1 MSNTLQNAMSMTET
15 RTIPLLMKEQA
26 RRFAANEALVDGT
39 RRYTYAQ
46 LYDETNKV
54 ARSLVAIGVARGDR
68 VAILMGNRAE
78 WLLTFLAIQQI
89 GAVSVG
95 INTWSTTREL
105 EYTLSHAGVSCL
117 VAADRLR
124 NQDFRS
130 AIESIRGHDTL
141 INLRSVVWVNGD
153 LGSIAK
159 TDRNS
164 TTAAG
169 DLTWREFLQRGEGIS
184 QEQIDLAA
192 QAVKPEDDAILL
204 YTSGSTAAPKGI
216 LLQHG
221 HWVTNSFYIGERQ
234 HVTHRDRLWLAVSL
248 FWSFGIVNAAPNL
261 LTHGG
266 CVVLQES
273 FDAGEALAL
282 IERER
287 CSIFYGTPNI
297 VQALWEHPKRAQH
310 DLSSLRSGATI
321 GTPEQFQ
328 RAIDL
333 GVRDICNIYG
343 LSETYGN
350 CAVTDAHDP
359 LAVRMHSVGR
369 PLTGATLRICHIDS
383 GEEQPV
389 GQVGEIRVKG
399 PVMREYLK
407 DPAKTAESFDESGYF
422 RTGDLGLL
430 DADGRLYFKG
440 RIKEM
445 IKSGGINIAP
455 AEVEEVLMRHPTVRT
470 AYVIGVPHPTLD
482 EALVAIVIPETGATP
497 ERDELLTFCKKEM
510 AAYKVPHQ
518 FHFTT
523 ENELPLTTTGKVQKA
538 RLHTLLPTTEERKA

>member
-1 MSNTLQNAMSMTET
+1 MSMPES
-15 RTIPLLMKEQA
+15 RTIPLLIKEQA
-26 RRFAANEALVDGT
+26 RRFASNEALIDGT

-46 LYDETNKV
+46 LLDETNSV
-54 ARSLVAIGVARGDR
+54 ARGLLAIGVTRGDR

-78 WLLTFLAIQQI
+78 WLITFLAIQQI

-95 INTWSTTREL
+95 LNTWSSAREL
-105 EYTLSHAGVSCL
+105 EYTLSHAEVSCL
-117 VAADRLR
+117 VATDRLR
-124 NQDFRS
+124 SQDFRA
-130 AIESIRGHDTL
+130 AIAGIRGRGSLTGL
-141 INLRSVVWVNGD
+141 QKVVWVDGH
-153 LGSIAK
+153 LAPVV
-159 TDRNS
+159 
-164 TTAAG
+164 AAELIG
-169 DLTWREFLQRGEGIS
+169 ELISELNWSELLLRGEAIT
-184 QEQIDLAA
+184 QA
-192 QAVKPEDDAILL
+192 QVDMTANAVQPDDDAILL

-221 HWVTNSFYIGERQ
+221 YWVSNSFQIGERQ
-234 HVTHRDRLWLAVSL
+234 HVTQHDRLWLAVSL

-310 DLSSLRSGATI
+310 DLTSLRSGATI
-321 GTPEQFQ
+321 GTPEQVK
-328 RAIDL
+328 RTVDL
-333 GVRDICNIYG
+333 GVSEICNIYG

-359 LAVRMHSVGR
+359 LSVRLQSVGH
-369 PLTGATLRICHIDS
+369 PLPGVTLRICHIDS
-383 GEEQPV
+383 GVPQPL
-389 GQVGEIRVKG
+389 GEVGEIRVKG
-399 PVMREYLK
+399 PVVREYLK
-407 DPAKTAESFDESGYF
+407 DPVKTAESFDESGFF
-422 RTGDLGLL
+422 RTGDLGQL

-455 AEVEEVLMRHPTVRT
+455 AEVEEVLMRHPAVRT
-470 AYVIGVPHPTLD
+470 AYVIGVPHPALD
-482 EALVAIVIPETGATP
+482 EALVAIVIPEAGVMPGHA
-497 ERDELLTFCKKEM
+497 ELLAFCKNEM

-518 FHFTT
+518 VHFTT
-523 ENELPLTTTGKVQKA
+523 AIELPLTTTGKVQKA
-538 RLHTLLPTTEERKA
+538 RLHTLLPTNGAPKP

>member
-1 MSNTLQNAMSMTET
+1 MQ
-15 RTIPLLMKEQA
+15 EQA
-26 RRFAANEALVDGT
+26 RRFANNEALVDGT

-46 LYDETNKV
+46 LLEEANSV
-54 ARSLVAIGVARGDR
+54 ARSLVALGLGRGDR
-68 VAILMGNRAE
+68 IAILMGNRAE

-95 INTWSTTREL
+95 LNTWSTAREL
-105 EYTLSHAGVSCL
+105 EYTLSHAEVNCL

-124 NQDFRS
+124 RHDFRS
-130 AIESIRGHDTL
+130 TIADIRASSAMPR
-141 INLRSVVWVNGD
+141 LRSVVWVNDALISPVKNHSNSDSATGD
-153 LGSIAK
+153 IS
-159 TDRNS
+159 
-164 TTAAG
+164 
-169 DLTWREFLQRGEGIS
+169 WCEFLSRGEDI
-184 QEQIDLAA
+184 A
-192 QAVKPEDDAILL
+192 QAQVDAAALAVQPDDDAMLL

-221 HWVTNSFYIGERQ
+221 HWVTNSFHIGERQ
-234 HVTHRDRLWLAVSL
+234 HVTHHDRLWLAVSL

-297 VQALWEHPKRAQH
+297 VQALWEHPERAQY

-321 GTPEQFQ
+321 GTPEQVQ
-328 RAIDL
+328 RAVKL
-333 GVRDICNIYG
+333 GVRDICNVYG

-350 CAVTDAHDP
+350 CAVTDARDP
-359 LAVRMHSVGR
+359 LEVRLQSVGR
-369 PLTGATLRICHIDS
+369 PLPDVTLRICHIDS
-383 GEEQPV
+383 GELQPA
-389 GQVGEIRVKG
+389 GEVGEIRVKG
-399 PVMREYLK
+399 PVVREYLK
-407 DPAKTAESFDESGYF
+407 DSAKTAESFDESGFF

-430 DADGRLYFKG
+430 DAQGRLYYKG

-455 AEVEEVLMRHPTVRT
+455 AEVEEVLMRHPAIRT
-470 AYVIGVPHPTLD
+470 AYVIGVPHPALD
-482 EALVAIVIPETGATP
+482 EALIAIVIAEAGETP
-497 ERDELLTFCKKEM
+497 RSDELLAYCKTEM

-518 FHFTT
+518 LHFTT
-523 ENELPLTTTGKVQKA
+523 ETELPLTTTGKVQKA
-538 RLHTLLPTTEERKA
+538 KLHTLLPTTGEPKP

>member
-1 MSNTLQNAMSMTET
+1 MFNTLQNAMSMPES
-15 RTIPLLMKEQA
+15 RTIPSLMKEQSK
-26 RRFAANEALVDGT
+26 RFATNEALVDGT

-46 LYDETNKV
+46 LLDETNKV

-105 EYTLSHAGVSCL
+105 EYTLSHAGVTCL

-124 NQDFRS
+124 SQDFRS
-130 AIESIRGHDTL
+130 AIASIRGSGAMT
-141 INLRSVVWVNGD
+141 NLRSIVWVNNH
-153 LGSIAK
+153 LASPEKANTGSN
-159 TDRNS
+159 TV
-164 TTAAG
+164 AG
-169 DLTWREFLQRGEGIS
+169 EITWHEFLQRGQGIS
-184 QEQIDLAA
+184 QALVDLSA
-192 QAVKPEDDAILL
+192 QAVQPDDDAILL

-221 HWVTNSFYIGERQ
+221 HWVSNSFYIGERQ
-234 HVTHRDRLWLAVSL
+234 HVTHHDRLWLAVSL

-297 VQALWEHPKRAQH
+297 VQALWEHPKRAQY

-333 GVRDICNIYG
+333 GVREICNIYG

-383 GEEQPV
+383 GEEQAV

-407 DPAKTAESFDESGYF
+407 DPAKTTESFDENGYF

-455 AEVEEVLMRHPTVRT
+455 AEVEEVLMRHPAVRT
-470 AYVIGVPHPTLD
+470 AYVIGMPHPTLD
-482 EALVAIVIPETGATP
+482 EALVAIVIPESGAMP
-497 ERDELLTFCKKEM
+497 GRDELLTFCKQEM

>member
-1 MSNTLQNAMSMTET
+1 MSNILQNAMSMTET
-15 RTIPLLMKEQA
+15 RTIPSLMKEQS

-153 LGSIAK
+153 LGSIAN

-248 FWSFGIVNAAPNL
+248 FWSFGIVNAVPNL

>member
-1 MSNTLQNAMSMTET
+1 MSMPES
-15 RTIPLLMKEQA
+15 RTIPLLIKEQA
-26 RRFAANEALVDGT
+26 RRFASNEALIDGT

-46 LYDETNKV
+46 LLDETNSV
-54 ARSLVAIGVARGDR
+54 ARGLLAIGVTRGDR

-78 WLLTFLAIQQI
+78 WLITFLAIQQI

-95 INTWSTTREL
+95 MNTWSSAREL
-105 EYTLSHAGVSCL
+105 EYTLSHAEVSCL

-124 NQDFRS
+124 SQDFRA
-130 AIESIRGHDTL
+130 AIAGIRGRDSLTRL
-141 INLRSVVWVNGD
+141 QSVVWVDGH
-153 LGSIAK
+153 LAPAV
-159 TDRNS
+159 
-164 TTAAG
+164 AA
-169 DLTWREFLQRGEGIS
+169 EFTGELNWSELLRRGKAIT
-184 QEQIDLAA
+184 QA
-192 QAVKPEDDAILL
+192 QVDMSAHAVQPDDDAMLL
-204 YTSGSTAAPKGI
+204 YTSGSTAAPKGF

-221 HWVTNSFYIGERQ
+221 YWVSNSFQIGERQ
-234 HVTHRDRLWLAVSL
+234 HVTQNDRLWLAVSL

-261 LTHGG
+261 LTPGG

-297 VQALWEHPKRAQH
+297 VQALWEHPKRAQY
-310 DLSSLRSGATI
+310 DLSSLRSGVTI
-321 GTPEQFQ
+321 GTPEQVQ
-328 RAIDL
+328 RTIDL
-333 GVRDICNIYG
+333 GVREVCNIYG

-359 LAVRMHSVGR
+359 LTVRLQSVGH
-369 PLTGATLRICHIDS
+369 PLPGVTLRICHIDS
-383 GEEQPV
+383 GVPQPA
-389 GQVGEIRVKG
+389 GEVGEIRVKG
-399 PVMREYLK
+399 PVIREYLK
-407 DPAKTAESFDESGYF
+407 DPTKTAESFDESGFF

-455 AEVEEVLMRHPTVRT
+455 AEVEEVLMRHPAVRT
-470 AYVIGVPHPTLD
+470 AYVIGVPHPALD
-482 EALVAIVIPETGATP
+482 EALVAIVIPEAGLMPAHA
-497 ERDELLTFCKKEM
+497 ELLAFCKNEM

-523 ENELPLTTTGKVQKA
+523 EIELPLTTTGKVQKA
-538 RLHTLLPTTEERKA
+538 RLHTLLPTNREPKT

>member
-1 MSNTLQNAMSMTET
+1 MSMPET
-15 RTIPLLMKEQA
+15 RTIPLLMQEQA
-26 RRFAANEALVDGT
+26 KRFATHEALVDGA

-46 LYDETNKV
+46 LLNEANNV
-54 ARSLVAIGVARGDR
+54 ARGLAALGLGRGDR

-95 INTWSTTREL
+95 LNTWSTAREL
-105 EYTLSHAGVSCL
+105 EYTLSHAEVSCL
-117 VAADRLR
+117 VTTDRLR
-124 NQDFRS
+124 RQDFRS
-130 AIESIRGHDTL
+130 TMAGIRSSGVMTS
-141 INLRSVVWVNGD
+141 LRNIVW
-153 LGSIAK
+153 LHA
-159 TDRNS
+159 
-164 TTAAG
+164 
-169 DLTWREFLQRGEGIS
+169 DLTSPVKDDINSALGPGEITWNELLQRGEGI
-184 QEQIDLAA
+184 A
-192 QAVKPEDDAILL
+192 QAQVDAAARSVQPDDDAMLL

-221 HWVTNSFYIGERQ
+221 HWVSNAFHIGERQ
-234 HVTHRDRLWLAVSL
+234 RVTQHDRLWLAVSL

-321 GTPEQFQ
+321 GTPEQVQ
-328 RAIDL
+328 RAVEL
-333 GVRDICNIYG
+333 GVREICNIYG

-359 LAVRMHSVGR
+359 VAVRLQSVGR
-369 PLTGATLRICHIDS
+369 PLPGVTLRICHIDS
-383 GEEQPV
+383 GELQPA
-389 GQVGEIRVKG
+389 GEVGEIRVKG
-399 PVMREYLK
+399 PVVREYLK
-407 DPAKTAESFDESGYF
+407 DPAKTAESFDENGFF

-445 IKSGGINIAP
+445 VKSGGINIAP
-455 AEVEEVLMRHPTVRT
+455 AEVEEVLMRHPAVRT
-470 AYVIGVPHPTLD
+470 AYVIGVPHPALD
-482 EALVAIVIPETGATP
+482 EALVAIIIAEAGATP
-497 ERDELLTFCKKEM
+497 GRDELLAFCKNEM

-523 ENELPLTTTGKVQKA
+523 ENELPLTTTGKLQKA
-538 RLHTLLPTTEERKA
+538 RLHTLMPTSGEPKT

>member
-1 MSNTLQNAMSMTET
+1 MSMPET
-15 RTIPLLMKEQA
+15 RTIPLLMQEQA
-26 RRFAANEALVDGT
+26 KRFATHEALVDGA

-46 LYDETNKV
+46 LLNEANNV
-54 ARSLVAIGVARGDR
+54 ARGLAALGLGRGDR

-95 INTWSTTREL
+95 LNTWSTAREL
-105 EYTLSHAGVSCL
+105 EYTLSHAEVSCL
-117 VAADRLR
+117 VATDRLR
-124 NQDFRS
+124 RQDFRS
-130 AIESIRGHDTL
+130 TMAGIRTSGVMSS
-141 INLRSVVWVNGD
+141 LRNIVW
-153 LGSIAK
+153 LHA
-159 TDRNS
+159 
-164 TTAAG
+164 
-169 DLTWREFLQRGEGIS
+169 DLTSPVKGDINSALGPGEITWNELLQRGEGI
-184 QEQIDLAA
+184 A
-192 QAVKPEDDAILL
+192 QAQVDAAARAVQPDDDAMLL

-221 HWVTNSFYIGERQ
+221 HWVSNAFHIGERQ
-234 HVTHRDRLWLAVSL
+234 RVTQHDRLWLAVSL

-297 VQALWEHPKRAQH
+297 VQALWEHPERAQH

-321 GTPEQFQ
+321 GTPEQVQ
-328 RAIDL
+328 RAVEL
-333 GVRDICNIYG
+333 GVREICNIYG

-359 LAVRMHSVGR
+359 LAVRLQSVGR
-369 PLTGATLRICHIDS
+369 PLPGVTLRICHIDS
-383 GEEQPV
+383 GELQPA
-389 GQVGEIRVKG
+389 GDVGEIRVKG
-399 PVMREYLK
+399 PVVREYLK
-407 DPAKTAESFDESGYF
+407 DPAKTADSFDENGFF

-445 IKSGGINIAP
+445 VKSGGINIAP
-455 AEVEEVLMRHPTVRT
+455 AEVEEVLMRHPAVRT
-470 AYVIGVPHPTLD
+470 AYVIGVPHPALD
-482 EALVAIVIPETGATP
+482 EALVAIIIAEAGATP
-497 ERDELLTFCKKEM
+497 GRDELLAFCKNEM

-518 FHFTT
+518 FHLTT
-523 ENELPLTTTGKVQKA
+523 ENELPLTTTGKLQKA
-538 RLHTLLPTTEERKA
+538 RLHTLLPTSGEPKT

>member
-1 MSNTLQNAMSMTET
+1 MSNILQNAMSMTET

-153 LGSIAK
+153 LGSIAN

>member
-1 MSNTLQNAMSMTET
+1 MSMPET
-15 RTIPLLMKEQA
+15 RTIPLLMQEQA
-26 RRFAANEALVDGT
+26 KRFAAREALVDGA

-46 LYDETNKV
+46 LLDEANNV
-54 ARSLVAIGVARGDR
+54 ARGLASLGLGRGDR

-95 INTWSTTREL
+95 LNTWSTAREL
-105 EYTLSHAGVSCL
+105 EYTLSHAEVSCL
-117 VAADRLR
+117 VATDRLR
-124 NQDFRS
+124 RQDFRS
-130 AIESIRGHDTL
+130 TMAGIRGSGGMTS
-141 INLRSVVWVNGD
+141 LRNIVWLHADQTSPVKADVNSA
-153 LGSIAK
+153 LGPGEI
-159 TDRNS
+159 
-164 TTAAG
+164 
-169 DLTWREFLQRGEGIS
+169 TWNELLQRGEGI
-184 QEQIDLAA
+184 A
-192 QAVKPEDDAILL
+192 QAQVDAAARAVQPDDDAMLL

-221 HWVTNSFYIGERQ
+221 HWVSNSFHIGERQ
-234 HVTHRDRLWLAVSL
+234 RVTHHDKLWLAVSL

-266 CVVLQES
+266 CVVLQDS

-297 VQALWEHPKRAQH
+297 VQALWEHPNRAQH
-310 DLSSLRSGATI
+310 DLTSLRSGATI
-321 GTPEQFQ
+321 GTPEQVQ
-328 RAIDL
+328 RAIEL
-333 GVRDICNIYG
+333 GVREICNIYG

-359 LAVRMHSVGR
+359 LAVRLQSVGR
-369 PLTGATLRICHIDS
+369 PLPGVTLRICHIDS
-383 GEEQPV
+383 GELQPA
-389 GQVGEIRVKG
+389 GDVGEIRVKG
-399 PVMREYLK
+399 PVIREYLK
-407 DPAKTAESFDESGYF
+407 EPAKTAESFDENGFF

-445 IKSGGINIAP
+445 VKSGGINIAP
-455 AEVEEVLMRHPTVRT
+455 AEVEEVLMRHPAVRT
-470 AYVIGVPHPTLD
+470 AYVIGVPHPALD
-482 EALVAIVIPETGATP
+482 EALVAIIIAEAGATP
-497 ERDELLTFCKKEM
+497 SRDELLAFCKNEM

-523 ENELPLTTTGKVQKA
+523 ENELPLTTTGKLQKA
-538 RLHTLLPTTEERKA
+538 RLHTLLPTSGEPHT

>member
-1 MSNTLQNAMSMTET
+1 MSMPET
-15 RTIPLLMKEQA
+15 RTIPLLMQEQA
-26 RRFAANEALVDGT
+26 KRFATHEALVDGA

-46 LYDETNKV
+46 LLNEANNV
-54 ARSLVAIGVARGDR
+54 ARGLAALGLGRGDR

-95 INTWSTTREL
+95 LNTWSTAREL
-105 EYTLSHAGVSCL
+105 EYTLSHAEVSCL
-117 VAADRLR
+117 VATDRLR
-124 NQDFRS
+124 RQDFRS
-130 AIESIRGHDTL
+130 TMAGIRTSGVMTS
-141 INLRSVVWVNGD
+141 LRNIVW
-153 LGSIAK
+153 LHA
-159 TDRNS
+159 
-164 TTAAG
+164 
-169 DLTWREFLQRGEGIS
+169 DLTSPVKDDINSALGPGEITWNELLQRGEGI
-184 QEQIDLAA
+184 A
-192 QAVKPEDDAILL
+192 QAQVDAAARAVQPDDDAMLL

-221 HWVTNSFYIGERQ
+221 HWVSNAFHIGERQ
-234 HVTHRDRLWLAVSL
+234 RVTQHDRLWLAVSL

-321 GTPEQFQ
+321 GTPEQVQ
-328 RAIDL
+328 RAVEL
-333 GVRDICNIYG
+333 GVREICNIYG

-359 LAVRMHSVGR
+359 LAVRLQSVGR
-369 PLTGATLRICHIDS
+369 PLPGVTLRICHIDS
-383 GEEQPV
+383 GELQPA
-389 GQVGEIRVKG
+389 GDVGEIRVKG
-399 PVMREYLK
+399 PVVREYLK
-407 DPAKTAESFDESGYF
+407 DPAKTAESFDENGFF

-445 IKSGGINIAP
+445 VKSGGINIAP
-455 AEVEEVLMRHPTVRT
+455 AEVEEVLMRHPAVRT
-470 AYVIGVPHPTLD
+470 AYVIGVPHPALD
-482 EALVAIVIPETGATP
+482 EALVAIIIAEAGATP
-497 ERDELLTFCKKEM
+497 GRDELLAFCKNEM

-523 ENELPLTTTGKVQKA
+523 ENELPLTTTGKLQKA
-538 RLHTLLPTTEERKA
+538 RLHTLLPTSGEPKT

>member
-1 MSNTLQNAMSMTET
+1 MSMPES
-15 RTIPLLMKEQA
+15 RTIPLLIKEQA
-26 RRFAANEALVDGT
+26 RRFATNEALIDGT

-46 LYDETNKV
+46 LLDETNSV
-54 ARSLVAIGVARGDR
+54 ARGLLAIGVTRGDR

-78 WLLTFLAIQQI
+78 WLITFLAIQQI

-95 INTWSTTREL
+95 LNTWSSAREL
-105 EYTLSHAGVSCL
+105 EYTLSHAEVSCL
-117 VAADRLR
+117 VATDRLR
-124 NQDFRS
+124 SQDFRA
-130 AIESIRGHDTL
+130 AIAGIRGRGSLTGL
-141 INLRSVVWVNGD
+141 QKVVWVDGH
-153 LGSIAK
+153 LAPVV
-159 TDRNS
+159 
-164 TTAAG
+164 AAELIG
-169 DLTWREFLQRGEGIS
+169 ELISELNWSELLLRGEAIT
-184 QEQIDLAA
+184 QAQVDMAA
-192 QAVKPEDDAILL
+192 NAVQPDDDAILL

-221 HWVTNSFYIGERQ
+221 YWVSNSFQIGERQ
-234 HVTHRDRLWLAVSL
+234 HVTQHDRLWLAVSL

-297 VQALWEHPKRAQH
+297 VQALWEHPKRAQY
-310 DLSSLRSGATI
+310 DLSSLRSGVTI
-321 GTPEQFQ
+321 GTPEQVQ
-328 RAIDL
+328 RTIDL
-333 GVRDICNIYG
+333 GVREVCNIYG

-359 LAVRMHSVGR
+359 LTVRLQSVGH
-369 PLTGATLRICHIDS
+369 PLPGVTLRICHIDS
-383 GEEQPV
+383 GVPQPA
-389 GQVGEIRVKG
+389 GEVGEIRVKG
-399 PVMREYLK
+399 PVIREYLK
-407 DPAKTAESFDESGYF
+407 DPTKTAESFDESGFF
-422 RTGDLGLL
+422 RTGDLGQL

-455 AEVEEVLMRHPTVRT
+455 AEVEEVLMRHPAVRT
-470 AYVIGVPHPTLD
+470 AYVIGVPHPALD
-482 EALVAIVIPETGATP
+482 EALVAIVIPEAGVMPGHA
-497 ERDELLTFCKKEM
+497 ELLAFCKNEM

-523 ENELPLTTTGKVQKA
+523 EIELPLTTTGKVQKA
-538 RLHTLLPTTEERKA
+538 RLHTLLPTNREPKT

>member
-1 MSNTLQNAMSMTET
+1 MSMTET

-153 LGSIAK
+153 LGSIAN

>member
-1 MSNTLQNAMSMTET
+1 MPNTLQNAMSMTES
-15 RTIPLLMKEQA
+15 RTIPSLMKEQS

-54 ARSLVAIGVARGDR
+54 ARSLVAIGVVRGDR

-153 LGSIAK
+153 LESIAN

>member
-1 MSNTLQNAMSMTET
+1 MSMPES
-15 RTIPLLMKEQA
+15 RTIPLLIKEQA
-26 RRFAANEALVDGT
+26 RRFASNEALIDGT

-46 LYDETNKV
+46 LLDETNSL
-54 ARSLVAIGVARGDR
+54 ARGLLALGVTRGDR

-78 WLLTFLAIQQI
+78 WLITFLAIQQI

-95 INTWSTTREL
+95 LNTWSSAREL
-105 EYTLSHAGVSCL
+105 EYTLSHAEVSCL

-124 NQDFRS
+124 SQDFRA
-130 AIESIRGHDTL
+130 AIAGIRGRGSLNRLQSLVWIDDHLAPAVASELTSEISGEL
-141 INLRSVVWVNGD
+141 NGELNWSELLR
-153 LGSIAK
+153 
-159 TDRNS
+159 
-164 TTAAG
+164 
-169 DLTWREFLQRGEGIS
+169 RGQAIT
-184 QEQIDLAA
+184 QEQVDIAA
-192 QAVKPEDDAILL
+192 HAVQPDDDAMLL

-221 HWVTNSFYIGERQ
+221 YWISNSFQIGERQ
-234 HVTHRDRLWLAVSL
+234 HVTQHDRLWLAVSL

-297 VQALWEHPKRAQH
+297 VQALWEHPKRAQF

-321 GTPEQFQ
+321 GTPEQVQ
-328 RAIDL
+328 RTIDL
-333 GVRDICNIYG
+333 GVREICNIYG

-359 LAVRMHSVGR
+359 LAIRLQSVGL
-369 PLTGATLRICHIDS
+369 PLPGVTLRICHIDS
-383 GEEQPV
+383 GEPQPA
-389 GQVGEIRVKG
+389 GEVGEIRVKG
-399 PVMREYLK
+399 PVVREYLK
-407 DPAKTAESFDESGYF
+407 DPAKTEESFDESGFF

-455 AEVEEVLMRHPTVRT
+455 AEVEEVLMRHPAVRT
-470 AYVIGVPHPTLD
+470 AYVIGVPHPGLD
-482 EALVAIVIPETGATP
+482 EALVAIVIPEAGLIPVHA
-497 ERDELLTFCKKEM
+497 ELLAFCKNEM

-523 ENELPLTTTGKVQKA
+523 EIKLPLTTTGKVQKA
-538 RLHTLLPTTEERKA
+538 RLHTLLPTNGEPKP

>member
-1 MSNTLQNAMSMTET
+1 MPET
-15 RTIPLLMKEQA
+15 RTIPLLMQEQA
-26 RRFAANEALVDGT
+26 KRFAAHEALVDGA

-46 LYDETNKV
+46 LLDEANKV
-54 ARSLVAIGVARGDR
+54 ARGLASLGLGRGDR

-78 WLLTFLAIQQI
+78 WLLTFLAIQQM

-95 INTWSTTREL
+95 LNTWSTAREL
-105 EYTLSHAGVSCL
+105 EYTLSHAEVSCL
-117 VAADRLR
+117 VATDRLR
-124 NQDFRS
+124 RQDFRS
-130 AIESIRGHDTL
+130 TMAGIRGSGGMTS
-141 INLRSVVWVNGD
+141 LRNIVWLHADQTSPVKADVNSA
-153 LGSIAK
+153 LGPGEI
-159 TDRNS
+159 
-164 TTAAG
+164 
-169 DLTWREFLQRGEGIS
+169 TWNELLQRGEGI
-184 QEQIDLAA
+184 A
-192 QAVKPEDDAILL
+192 QAQVDAAARAVQPDDDAMLL

-221 HWVTNSFYIGERQ
+221 HWVSNSFHIGERQ
-234 HVTHRDRLWLAVSL
+234 RVTHHDKLWLAVSL

-297 VQALWEHPKRAQH
+297 VQALWEHPNRAQH
-310 DLSSLRSGATI
+310 DLTSLRSGATI
-321 GTPEQFQ
+321 GTPEQVQ
-328 RAIDL
+328 RAIEL
-333 GVRDICNIYG
+333 GVREICNIYG

-359 LAVRMHSVGR
+359 LAVRLQSVGR
-369 PLTGATLRICHIDS
+369 PLPGVTLRICHIDS
-383 GEEQPV
+383 GELQPA
-389 GQVGEIRVKG
+389 GDVGEIRVKG
-399 PVMREYLK
+399 PVIREYLK
-407 DPAKTAESFDESGYF
+407 EPAKTAESFDENGFF

-445 IKSGGINIAP
+445 VKSGGINIAP
-455 AEVEEVLMRHPTVRT
+455 AEVEEVLMRHPAVRT
-470 AYVIGVPHPTLD
+470 AYVIGVPHPALD
-482 EALVAIVIPETGATP
+482 EALVAIIIAEAGATP
-497 ERDELLTFCKKEM
+497 GRDELLAFCKNEM

-523 ENELPLTTTGKVQKA
+523 ENELPLTTTGKLQKA
-538 RLHTLLPTTEERKA
+538 RLHTLLPTSGEPHT

>member
-15 RTIPLLMKEQA
+15 RTIPSLMKEQS

-141 INLRSVVWVNGD
+141 INLRSFVWVNGD
-153 LGSIAK
+153 LESIAN

>member
-153 LGSIAK
+153 LGSIAN

>member
-1 MSNTLQNAMSMTET
+1 MSMPES
-15 RTIPLLMKEQA
+15 RTIPLLIKEQA
-26 RRFAANEALVDGT
+26 RRFASNEALIDGT

-46 LYDETNKV
+46 LLDETNSV
-54 ARSLVAIGVARGDR
+54 ARGLLAIGVTRGDR

-78 WLLTFLAIQQI
+78 WLITFLAIQQI

-95 INTWSTTREL
+95 MNTWSSAREL
-105 EYTLSHAGVSCL
+105 EYTLSHAEVSCL

-124 NQDFRS
+124 SQDFRA
-130 AIESIRGHDTL
+130 AIAGIRGRGSLTRL
-141 INLRSVVWVNGD
+141 QSVVWVDGH
-153 LGSIAK
+153 LAPAV
-159 TDRNS
+159 
-164 TTAAG
+164 AA
-169 DLTWREFLQRGEGIS
+169 EFTGELNWSELLRRGKAIT
-184 QEQIDLAA
+184 QA
-192 QAVKPEDDAILL
+192 QVDMSAHAVQPDDDAMLL
-204 YTSGSTAAPKGI
+204 YTSGSTAAPKGF

-221 HWVTNSFYIGERQ
+221 YWVSNSFQIGERQ
-234 HVTHRDRLWLAVSL
+234 HVTQNDRLWLAVSL

-297 VQALWEHPKRAQH
+297 VQALWEHPKRAQY
-310 DLSSLRSGATI
+310 DLSSLRSGVTI
-321 GTPEQFQ
+321 GTPEQVQ
-328 RAIDL
+328 RTIDL
-333 GVRDICNIYG
+333 GVREVCNIYG

-359 LAVRMHSVGR
+359 LTVRLQSVGH
-369 PLTGATLRICHIDS
+369 PLPGVTLRICHIDS
-383 GEEQPV
+383 GVPQPA
-389 GQVGEIRVKG
+389 GEVGEIRVKG
-399 PVMREYLK
+399 PVIRKYLK
-407 DPAKTAESFDESGYF
+407 DPTKTAESFDESGFF

-455 AEVEEVLMRHPTVRT
+455 AEVEEVLMRHPAVRT
-470 AYVIGVPHPTLD
+470 AYVIGVPHPALD
-482 EALVAIVIPETGATP
+482 EALVAIVIPEAGLMPAHA
-497 ERDELLTFCKKEM
+497 ELLAFCKNEM

-523 ENELPLTTTGKVQKA
+523 EIELPLTTTGKVQKA
-538 RLHTLLPTTEERKA
+538 RLHTLLPTNREPKT

>member
-1 MSNTLQNAMSMTET
+1 MSMPES
-15 RTIPLLMKEQA
+15 RTIPLLIKEQA
-26 RRFAANEALVDGT
+26 RRFASNEALIDGS

-46 LYDETNKV
+46 LLDETNSV
-54 ARSLVAIGVARGDR
+54 ARGLLAIGVTRGDR

-78 WLLTFLAIQQI
+78 WLITFLAIQQI

-95 INTWSTTREL
+95 LNTWSSAREL
-105 EYTLSHAGVSCL
+105 EYTLSHAEVSCL

-124 NQDFRS
+124 SQDFRA
-130 AIESIRGHDTL
+130 AIAGIRGRGSL
-141 INLRSVVWVNGD
+141 PLLQSVVWVDGQLGELISELNGELNWSELLRRGKAITQAQVD
-153 LGSIAK
+153 M
-159 TDRNS
+159 
-164 TTAAG
+164 AAN
-169 DLTWREFLQRGEGIS
+169 
-184 QEQIDLAA
+184 
-192 QAVKPEDDAILL
+192 AVQPDDDAMLL

-221 HWVTNSFYIGERQ
+221 YWVSNSFQIGERQ
-234 HVTHRDRLWLAVSL
+234 HVTEHDRLWLAVSL

-273 FDAGEALAL
+273 FDASEALAL

-297 VQALWEHPKRAQH
+297 VQALWEHPKRAQY

-321 GTPEQFQ
+321 GTPEQVQ
-328 RAIDL
+328 RTIDL
-333 GVRDICNIYG
+333 GVREICNIYG

-359 LAVRMHSVGR
+359 LTVRLQSVGH
-369 PLTGATLRICHIDS
+369 PLPGVTLRICHIDS
-383 GEEQPV
+383 GVPQPA
-389 GQVGEIRVKG
+389 GEVGEIRVKG
-399 PVMREYLK
+399 PVIREYLK
-407 DPAKTAESFDESGYF
+407 DPTKTAESFDESGFF

-455 AEVEEVLMRHPTVRT
+455 AEVEEVLMRHPAVRT
-470 AYVIGVPHPTLD
+470 AYVIGVPHPALD
-482 EALVAIVIPETGATP
+482 EALVAIVIPEAGLMPAQA
-497 ERDELLTFCKKEM
+497 ELLAFCKNEM

-518 FHFTT
+518 FHFTS
-523 ENELPLTTTGKVQKA
+523 EIELPLTTTGKVQKA
-538 RLHTLLPTTEERKA
+538 RLHTLLPTNGEPKP

>member
-1 MSNTLQNAMSMTET
+1 MSMPET
-15 RTIPLLMKEQA
+15 RTIPLLMQEQA
-26 RRFAANEALVDGT
+26 KRFAAREALVDGA

-46 LYDETNKV
+46 LLDEANNV
-54 ARSLVAIGVARGDR
+54 ARGLASLGLGRGDR

-95 INTWSTTREL
+95 LNTWSTAREL
-105 EYTLSHAGVSCL
+105 EYTLSHAEVSCL
-117 VAADRLR
+117 VATDRLR
-124 NQDFRS
+124 RQDFRS
-130 AIESIRGHDTL
+130 TMAGIRGSGGMTS
-141 INLRSVVWVNGD
+141 LRNIVW
-153 LGSIAK
+153 LHA
-159 TDRNS
+159 
-164 TTAAG
+164 
-169 DLTWREFLQRGEGIS
+169 DLTSPVKDDVNRVLGPGEITWNELLQRGEGI
-184 QEQIDLAA
+184 A
-192 QAVKPEDDAILL
+192 QAQVDAAARAVQPDDDAMLL

-221 HWVTNSFYIGERQ
+221 HWVSNSFHIGERQ
-234 HVTHRDRLWLAVSL
+234 RVTQHDRLWLAVSL

-273 FDAGEALAL
+273 FDASEALAL

-321 GTPEQFQ
+321 GTPEQVQ
-328 RAIDL
+328 RAVDL
-333 GVRDICNIYG
+333 GVREICNIYG

-359 LAVRMHSVGR
+359 LAVRLQSVGR
-369 PLTGATLRICHIDS
+369 PLPGVTLRICHIDS
-383 GEEQPV
+383 GEMQPA
-389 GQVGEIRVKG
+389 GEVGEIRVKG
-399 PVMREYLK
+399 PVVREYLK
-407 DPAKTAESFDESGYF
+407 EPAKTAESFDENGFF

-445 IKSGGINIAP
+445 VKSGGINIAP
-455 AEVEEVLMRHPTVRT
+455 AEIEEVLMRHPAVRT
-470 AYVIGVPHPTLD
+470 AYVIGVPHPALD
-482 EALVAIVIPETGATP
+482 EALVAIIIAEAGAIPG
-497 ERDELLTFCKKEM
+497 RDELLAFCKNEM

-523 ENELPLTTTGKVQKA
+523 ENELPLTTTGKLQKA
-538 RLHTLLPTTEERKA
+538 RLHTLLPTSGEPKT